1 MNVAVTTSC
10 QLPVLGSCEPGTEM
24 HRGMVLTP
32 PELANIGVAE
42 MAAVIPELDEAAG
55 PAATAVD
62 FPDDGFNGEQSEA

>member
-42 MAAVIPELDEAAG
+42 MAAVHSVPGNVVGHEL
-55 PAATAVD
+55 PAAA
-62 FPDDGFNGEQSEA
+62 NGSTGCERL